1 MARILALDET
11 SLELR
16 NALLRALRP
25 DDEVV
30 LLPQAHRSQESGA
43 YKNAIFTLEGAS
55 ADVPQ
60 SVFASTWS
68 TGISAIAL
76 DDRDVEPLLR
86 DPELRARK
94 LAELAA
100 KIPSEV
106 ADSSLS
112 VGPDL
117 DGDDNDCDQRTDWT
131 AGFDSP
137 TCLVG
142 LFCAEHSRAPEL
154 GVQGCNRMH
163 RESYLV
169 CRAGA
174 GIAAATFHS
183 RLSGALKKGRSLD
196 EALLGGKEPGP
207 QALRRVSTAG
217 SRNRARILLKAA
229 EILGFNFVSS
239 IGDQASGS
247 RLRGAVPTI
256 DVNTNTLR
264 NELTGTTSR
273 WIYST
278 GIDCSA
284 NQGVITSS
292 NVADGFVVFLSGTGG
307 KLLVRNDAMS
317 SVPFG
322 STRLRSGRDMAT
334 LVLER
339 TKAAAATHV
348 DHEFVNERFS
358 WKNRDFGEGSETVIP
373 FCLHGSH
380 QEETFSSSFGRE
392 LGLSRSAIVRL
403 RPELV
408 CLAGVDAG
416 KLRPL
421 VKSMK

>member
-1 MARILALDET
+1 MARILALDDT

-16 NALLRALRP
+16 NALLRELRAT
-25 DDEVV
+25 DEVV
-30 LLPQAHRSQESGA
+30 LLPQAQRSPESA
-43 YKNAIFTLEGAS
+43 AFKNAIFTLEGSGADAPAS
-55 ADVPQ
+55 IFSPG
-60 SVFASTWS
+60 WS
-68 TGISAIAL
+68 NGISAIRL

-86 DPELRARK
+86 DPELKRAK
-94 LAELAA
+94 LAAMAA
-100 KIPSEV
+100 QIPSEV
-106 ADSSLS
+106 ADSGLS

-117 DGDDNDCDQRTDWT
+117 DGDDADCDVRTDWI

-142 LFCAEHSRAPEL
+142 LFCAEHSRAPEV
-154 GVQGCNRMH
+154 GVVGQNRMH

-174 GIAAATFHS
+174 GAAAAKFHS
-183 RLSGALKKGRSLD
+183 RLMGALKKGRSLD
-196 EALLGGKEPGP
+196 EALLGGREPGA

-217 SRNRARILLKAA
+217 SRNRARILLQAA
-229 EILGFNFVSS
+229 EILGFNYVSS

-264 NELTGTTSR
+264 NVEDANSSH

-278 GIDCSA
+278 GVDCGS

-292 NVADGFVVFLSGTGG
+292 NVADGFVVFLSTNGG
-307 KLLVRNDAMS
+307 KLLVRNDALS

-322 STRLRSGRDMAT
+322 SIRLATNRDMAQT
-334 LVLER
+334 VMARMKSEGP
-339 TKAAAATHV
+339 AHV
-348 DHEFVNERFS
+348 DHEFVSDRFS
-358 WKNRDFGEGSETVIP
+358 WKNREFGPRSAEVVP
-373 FCLHGSH
+373 FCLHGTHS
-380 QEETFSSSFGRE
+380 EETFSATFARE
-392 LGLSRSAIVRL
+392 LGLSRASVVRL

-421 VKSMK
+421 VRGL

>member
-1 MARILALDET
+1 MARILALEET
-11 SLELR
+11 TLELR
-16 NALLRALRP
+16 NALLRALRST
-25 DDEVV
+25 DEVV
-30 LLPQAHRSQESGA
+30 LLPQAQRSPESSSF
-43 YKNAIFTLEGAS
+43 KNAIFTLEGS
-55 ADVPQ
+55 AGEAPA
-60 SVFASTWS
+60 SVFSSEWS
-68 TGISAIAL
+68 SGISAVLL

-86 DPELRARK
+86 DPDLRQRK
-94 LAELAA
+94 LAELAN

-106 ADSSLS
+106 ADSSLV

-117 DGDDNDCDQRTDWT
+117 DGDDADRDIRADWV
-131 AGFDSP
+131 AGFDSS

-142 LFCAEHSRAPEL
+142 LFCAEHSRAPEV
-154 GVQGCNRMH
+154 GTQGQNRIH
-163 RESYLV
+163 RASYLV

-174 GIAAATFHS
+174 GVAAATFHS
-183 RLSGALKKGRSLD
+183 RLVGAMKKGRSLD

-207 QALRRVSTAG
+207 QALRRVSAAG

-264 NELTGTTSR
+264 VVEDNGASH
-273 WIYST
+273 WVYST
-278 GIDCSA
+278 GIDCGS

-292 NVADGFVVFLSGTGG
+292 NVSDGFIVFLSPTGG

-322 STRLRSGRDMAT
+322 SARVVTNRDMASR
-334 LVLER
+334 VLE
-339 TKAAAATHV
+339 KMKKGSQHV
-348 DHEFVNERFS
+348 DEEFVKDRFS
-358 WKNRDFGEGSETVIP
+358 WKNRDFGPRSQEVIP
-373 FCLHGSH
+373 FCLHGTH
-380 QEETFSSSFGRE
+380 LEETFSSSFGRE
-392 LGLSRSAIVRL
+392 LGLSRASVVRL

-421 VKSMK
+421 VKSL